1 MYEGS
6 ARNPVIGKEVS
17 QRARSGPSESDAVTS
32 GHVML
37 KPLPY
42 QVLLR
47 RISVPRI
54 RTYDKTCVDHKL
66 LCLHILCDHFAAGD
80 SVALTGPR
88 TCLLRDLLS
97 EDRISCRSFIHSR
110 WRSSFNAGVS
120 HSWICVV
127 HPFEG
132 SCKEP
137 HILREIW
144 RGMYR
149 AIEFIVE
156 YRGVRHSRR

>member
-1 MYEGS
+1 MFPDSGQPDTPE
-6 ARNPVIGKEVS
+6 KCWLS
-17 QRARSGPSESDAVTS
+17 QGFQHD
-32 GHVML
+32 
-37 KPLPY
+37 
-42 QVLLR
+42 
-47 RISVPRI
+47 I
-54 RTYDKTCVDHKL
+54 
-66 LCLHILCDHFAAGD
+66 AAGD

-149 AIEFIVE
+149 AIEFMVE